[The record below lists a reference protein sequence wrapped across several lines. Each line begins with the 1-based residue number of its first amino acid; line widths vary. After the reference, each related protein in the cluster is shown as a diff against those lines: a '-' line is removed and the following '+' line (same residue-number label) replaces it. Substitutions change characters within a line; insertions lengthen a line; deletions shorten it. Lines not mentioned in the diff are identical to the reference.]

1 MGARSGQQK
10 PQPLIRLE
18 RHDPLQSCQG
28 HSIDVASA
36 REQRAGGF
44 ADQVPFP
51 AGIGPRGIVAD
62 DLDGINRGEVGNLSV
77 RFAEPW
83 WGQLVEDAR

>member
-1 MGARSGQQK
+1 MQDDELTPVADLRAGD
-10 PQPLIRLE
+10 PIHLRLE
-18 RHDPLQSCQG
+18 PWA
-28 HSIDVASA
+28 DVAN
-36 REQRAGGF
+36 
-44 ADQVPFP
+44 
-51 AGIGPRGIVAD
+51 